1 MIRNYGTGEVEHHG
15 TKGLENYKNNIFN
28 SADVTA
34 KPAVCKRDSD
44 IKNYMK
50 LDHETLGSSKRWH
63 RYKLSIAKV
72 KFTNASDQ
80 EAGF

>member
-1 MIRNYGTGEVEHHG
+1 MVRNYGTGEVEHHG
-15 TKGLENYKNNIFN
+15 TKGENNIFN

-50 LDHETLGSSKRWH
+50 LDHEILGSSKRWH
-63 RYKLSIAKV
+63 RYKMSIAKV
-72 KFTNASDQ
+72 KFTSASDQ